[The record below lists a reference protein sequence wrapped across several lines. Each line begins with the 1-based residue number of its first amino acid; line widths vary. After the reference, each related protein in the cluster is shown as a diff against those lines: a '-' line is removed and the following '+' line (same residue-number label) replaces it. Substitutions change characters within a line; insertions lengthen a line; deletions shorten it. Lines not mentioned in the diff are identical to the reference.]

1 MNVHHIGYLCKNIG
15 RAKRSFETLGYRAET
30 ETVRDDI
37 RKIDICFLIKDGYRI
52 ELISPATEDSVVSGL
67 IRKIGNSPYHI
78 CYVSDDFEADIETL
92 KQNGYIMIDRPTPAP
107 ALGGRRVVFFIHMHA
122 GMIELL
128 DGNGETEL

>member
-1 MNVHHIGYLCKNIG
+1 M
-15 RAKRSFETLGYRAET
+15 
-30 ETVRDDI
+30 
-37 RKIDICFLIKDGYRI
+37 
-52 ELISPATEDSVVSGL
+52 VSGL

>member
-37 RKIDICFLIKDGYRI
+37 RKIDICFLIKDRYRI
-52 ELISPATEDSVVSGL
+52 ELISPAAEDSVVSGL

-107 ALGGRRVVFFIHMHA
+107 ALGRRRVVFFIHMHV